1 MSDCGLIGRMPDIEG
16 NAKRFRDALLITVE
30 SRNNKAKDDIEGNA
44 KRFRDAL
51 LITVE
56 SRKAKLWILAVY
68 TEALRWT
75 VPLTPMQRTRRLP
88 NYRIN

>member
-1 MSDCGLIGRMPDIEG
+1 MSKRKMTICLLAGKIVRLRFDRAKDDIEG

-56 SRKAKLWILAVY
+56 
-68 TEALRWT
+68 
-75 VPLTPMQRTRRLP
+75 
-88 NYRIN
+88 

>member
-1 MSDCGLIGRMPDIEG
+1 MSNRKMTICLLAGKSVRLRFDRANARHLE

-30 SRNNKAKDDIEGNA
+30 YRNIKAKDDIEGNA

-56 SRKAKLWILAVY
+56 
-68 TEALRWT
+68 
-75 VPLTPMQRTRRLP
+75 
-88 NYRIN
+88 

>member
-1 MSDCGLIGRMPDIEG
+1 MRRGRVQG

-56 SRKAKLWILAVY
+56 
-68 TEALRWT
+68 
-75 VPLTPMQRTRRLP
+75 
-88 NYRIN
+88 

>member
-30 SRNNKAKDDIEGNA
+30 YRNIKAKDDIEGNA

-56 SRKAKLWILAVY
+56 
-68 TEALRWT
+68 
-75 VPLTPMQRTRRLP
+75 
-88 NYRIN
+88 

>member
-1 MSDCGLIGRMPDIEG
+1 M
-16 NAKRFRDALLITVE
+16 
-30 SRNNKAKDDIEGNA
+30 RNVKAKDDIEGNA

-68 TEALRWT
+68 TGAL
-75 VPLTPMQRTRRLP
+75 L
-88 NYRIN
+88 

>member
-1 MSDCGLIGRMPDIEG
+1 MPDIEG
-16 NAKRFRDALLITVE
+16 NAKRFRDVLLITVE

-56 SRKAKLWILAVY
+56 
-68 TEALRWT
+68 
-75 VPLTPMQRTRRLP
+75 
-88 NYRIN
+88 